1 MEAPAVNAHTTD
13 CDPRLGNGVVESARL
28 IVIPASV
35 VNTLHSIGEQP
46 HHVILQGV
54 HVLNSN
60 DVVQIMTPDLSVW
73 LAEICNDRKS
83 CSSSNFPYLRNL
95 SQTHSVT
102 GSDVFDK
109 YHRAPREGF
118 TIYLRIT

>member
-1 MEAPAVNAHTTD
+1 M
-13 CDPRLGNGVVESARL
+13 VESARL
-28 IVIPASV
+28 IVIPTSV

-73 LAEICNDRKS
+73 LAEICNDRNS
-83 CSSSNFPYLRNL
+83 CPSSNFPYLRNL
-95 SQTHSVT
+95 SQTHSGPMCLT
-102 GSDVFDK
+102 NTTELHEKGS
-109 YHRAPREGF
+109 RSTLG
-118 TIYLRIT
+118 YLRIT